1 MPEAQTTTRAS
12 ANRRL
17 ALVPTLTG
25 IGYLALTAIVLVD
38 RARLG
43 RAAGDELERTVDYVR
58 DSTFALTLLLTIAAA
73 AALRPALGISRRALG
88 LVALGELL
96 VFAGVLVG
104 LVTGASP
111 SWFAVVGLPGNL
123 LAFLGLALIGRHA
136 WRTRAFPRWLAVLF
150 FLAVPLGIGIF
161 EYGGGLIAAALWLCV
176 GQLLDTIPQDLRT
189 NAGTGRAGPD
199 ASKSVG
205 FRDFSPGRPAVA
217 SAASTK
223 EEANRWPA
231 LPFARVTAAEQIA
244 VDPYER
250 SET

>member
-73 AALRPALGISRRALG
+73 ATLRPALGISRRALG

-96 VFAGVLVG
+96 VFVGVLAG

-111 SWFAVVGLPGNL
+111 SWFAAVGLPGNL

-161 EYGGGLIAAALWLCV
+161 EYGGGLIVAALWLCV
-176 GQLLDTIPQDLRT
+176 GQLLDTVPQDLVASELYAAT
-189 NAGTGRAGPD
+189 DGSPELVSCAASDFSIPTAATCPASGRAPE
-199 ASKSVG
+199 
-205 FRDFSPGRPAVA
+205 PAPMTDT
-217 SAASTK
+217 S
-223 EEANRWPA
+223 R
-231 LPFARVTAAEQIA
+231 
-244 VDPYER
+244 ER
-250 SET
+250 SSMATGEEKDR